1 MDIYDKLYVLSSFII
16 QVCLVIYFASRKWN
30 FDFSMRWGWTIYALG
45 LPAVLVSLVLI
56 MGGKPWYL
64 WIAGF
69 LYAAWAGFGYYVDI
83 ARPIDWRTPPYLPV
97 FLPYILLYLSSLMFY
112 WWPMATIQ
120 RPFLLVYAALFVVST
135 ILNITSHKMNL
146 SLNTE

>member
-83 ARPIDWRTPPYLPV
+83 ARPIDWRTPSLFTSFPSI
-97 FLPYILLYLSSLMFY
+97 YIAISL
-112 WWPMATIQ
+112 Q
-120 RPFLLVYAALFVVST
+120 LDVLLVADGDHSTPILVCLYGFVRG
-135 ILNITSHKMNL
+135 
-146 SLNTE
+146 